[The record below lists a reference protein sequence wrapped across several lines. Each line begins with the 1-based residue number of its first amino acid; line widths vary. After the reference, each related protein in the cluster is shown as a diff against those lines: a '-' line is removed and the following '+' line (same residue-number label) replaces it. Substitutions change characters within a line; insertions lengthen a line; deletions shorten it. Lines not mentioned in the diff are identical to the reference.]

1 MILTPSAY
9 TLELECSF
17 EEVYADGSV
26 QNGFL
31 LIKGQKLRYEYYNEN
46 LFTIFHNNDR
56 LFLVK
61 NNDKNIINN
70 ITENA
75 EIIEELISIVNKF
88 PNIKKEYI
96 SEDLTIKLEKEK
108 EGDFFKRISIL
119 SPKIQMSLFLNDCI
133 ELQIKD
139 RFFIH
144 NPFFNYNLN

>member
-1 MILTPSAY
+1 MILTSIAY

-31 LIKGQKLRYEYYNEN
+31 LIKGQKLRYEYNNEN
-46 LFTIFHNNDR
+46 LFTIFHNNDQI
-56 LFLVK
+56 FLVK
-61 NNDKNIINN
+61 NNDKDIINK

-88 PNIKKEYI
+88 PNIKEEYS
-96 SEDLTIKLEKEK
+96 SEDLTIKLEKEI
-108 EGDFFKRISIL
+108 EGNFFKRISII

-144 NPFFNYNLN
+144 NPFFDYNLN